1 MGAPQIGNAT
11 DLGGAIRDARLS
23 AGLSQAELADDAKV
37 GRQWLVG
44 LELGDKASAPFDMV
58 LRVLQALD
66 LSVILKPE
74 PPSRPYPRVPIITAT
89 EILRRYTKEP

>member
-1 MGAPQIGNAT
+1 MGVPPVGNIT
-11 DLGGAIRDARLS
+11 DLGGVIRGARLS

-66 LSVILKPE
+66 LSVVLKPE
-74 PPSRPYPRVPIITAT
+74 PPSRPSPRVQIITAT